1 MPFLIASMF
10 HDLFLT
16 SVMKTFF
23 SGLMFAI
30 DLSPL
35 NSSRISCI
43 FSSLLDLLLSLI
55 PCLID
60 LLADVSHLGL
70 VFSVHVFSSFD
81 EG

>member
-10 HDLFLT
+10 PDLFLT

-23 SGLMFAI
+23 
-30 DLSPL
+30 LSYVCDRSQSTEFFKNIIYFP
-35 NSSRISCI
+35 C
-43 FSSLLDLLLSLI
+43 LLDLLLSLI